1 MSARPYHKRY
11 HSDALAGFM
20 ALTLEERGAYQTLLD
35 LIYDRGGPLPDNERL
50 LAGYMG
56 VSIRKWRV
64 LLDELIAKRKIVR
77 NSDGHLTN
85 RRAEREIEN
94 DAKTTRKLAEN
105 GSKGGRKKA
114 ENEKNGNE
122 NNEGGAAALE
132 QEASLNHIPESKD
145 QNKKERKNNPPG
157 GGYAFDGSIIRL
169 TKPDFDRWAKAYPDL
184 DLMAKLQSRDDWLRN
199 EADPKLQQKWFVATS
214 NWLSNEQQK
223 AKAAEKEAEHDPMAV
238 WLT

>member
-105 GSKGGRKKA
+105 GSKGGRTRA
-114 ENEKNGNE
+114 ENGKNANE
-122 NNEGGAAALE
+122 NNGSEQAPLKPGSSLTTTIVKEEPNGSSAGAPARDRTGEGCLR
-132 QEASLNHIPESKD
+132 SLPPMPRSFV
-145 QNKKERKNNPPG
+145 PPG
-157 GGYAFDGSIIRL
+157 SPGRSATPTGDSSTLGKRMGSTVLPR
-169 TKPDFDRWAKAYPDL
+169 
-184 DLMAKLQSRDDWLRN
+184 
-199 EADPKLQQKWFVATS
+199 
-214 NWLSNEQQK
+214 
-223 AKAAEKEAEHDPMAV
+223 
-238 WLT
+238 